1 VTDGLAMMLAF
12 EAVVAIGA
20 PLTLGE
26 TPLGKRRMI
35 PITGGHFEGPRLA
48 AEVVAGGADWQTLRP
63 DGVTEIHAVYAIRA
77 DDGTVIAVDNRGLAT
92 PGEGNH
98 HRRTVCRFDAPA
110 GPHDWLNKAVFIGT
124 LDLEPSREAIRLT
137 IYQLT

>member
-1 VTDGLAMMLAF
+1 MTDGLAMALAF
-12 EAVVAIGA
+12 EAVVAIGV

-35 PITGGHFEGPRLA
+35 PITGGRFEGPRLS
-48 AEVVAGGADWQTLRP
+48 AEVIAGGADWQTLRP

-92 PGEGNH
+92 RGEGGH
-98 HRRTVCRFDAPA
+98 HRRTVCRFEAPA
-110 GPHDWLNKAVFIGT
+110 GPHDWLNKAIFVGT
-124 LDLEPSREAIRLT
+124 LDIEPSRDAIRLR